1 MVGVDEDV
9 AHPGHL
15 APGDL
20 GMGHPKVL
28 GQPLHRLANNLEV
41 PRDRSLDDRS
51 RKEIV
56 TATRRELI
64 DLVDRVLDVP
74 QVDGRVFQ
82 AASRSMGTDSRR
94 I

>member
-15 APGDL
+15 TPGDL
-20 GMGHPKVL
+20 GVGRPKVL